1 MVNPVGIGVVVSPSG
16 NQTDSTPETR
26 KRQRQPPLSETFRPR
41 DGADQAAHPGSS
53 LLQKT
58 REAGQAVSNAIG
70 QLLRRRTDRGE
81 AADPNIEIP
90 PHLERRRAW
99 REAFGV
105 NTFHTQQLAQAEEPE
120 ISGEALSGAHSA
132 YRSAARRGRL
142 DLDLAQQVSV
152 TV

>member
-1 MVNPVGIGVVVSPSG
+1 MVSQVGIGIVVSPSG
-16 NQTDSTPETR
+16 GQADSAAETR
-26 KRQRQPPLSETFRPR
+26 RKQRQNTAPGGFRTQE
-41 DGADQAAHPGSS
+41 DGSQPTARGPG

-58 REAGQAVSNAIG
+58 REAGQAVL

-81 AADPNIEIP
+81 TADPNIEIP

-105 NTFHTQQLAQAEEPE
+105 NTYHTQQLAQTDEAEASRQ
-120 ISGEALSGAHSA
+120 IRTSAHSA
-132 YRSAARRGRL
+132 YRSAGRRGRL
-142 DLDLAQQVSV
+142 ELDLAQQISV

>member
-1 MVNPVGIGVVVSPSG
+1 MVNPVGTGVVVSPSG
-16 NQTDSTPETR
+16 NQADSAAETR
-26 KRQRQPPLSETFRPR
+26 KRHRQSPLSGAFRPQ
-41 DGADQAAHPGSS
+41 DETDQTARSGTS

-58 REAGQAVSNAIG
+58 REAGQAVL

-99 REAFGV
+99 REAFGI
-105 NTFHTQQLAQAEEPE
+105 NTYHTQQLAQAEEPD
-120 ISGEALSGAHSA
+120 ISGEARSSAHFA

>member
-1 MVNPVGIGVVVSPSG
+1 MVNPVGLGTVVAPSG
-16 NQTDSTPETR
+16 GQPDSASETR
-26 KRQRQPPLSETFRPR
+26 KRQRQTPVSDSFRPSE
-41 DGADQAAHPGSS
+41 GGTDQAARPEAG
-53 LLQKT
+53 LLQRT
-58 REAGQAVSNAIG
+58 REAGQAVL

-105 NTFHTQQLAQAEEPE
+105 NTYHTQQLAQADESEP
-120 ISGEALSGAHSA
+120 SNEALCGAHSA

>member
-1 MVNPVGIGVVVSPSG
+1 MVNLVGTGLVISPSG
-16 NQTDSTPETR
+16 NQADSANETR
-26 KRQRQPPLSETFRPR
+26 KRQRQSPLSEAFRPQ
-41 DGADQAAHPGSS
+41 DTADQAARSGSS

-58 REAGQAVSNAIG
+58 REAGQAVM

-105 NTFHTQQLAQAEEPE
+105 NTYHTQQLAQAEEPE
-120 ISGEALSGAHSA
+120 IAGDAFSGAHTA

>member
-1 MVNPVGIGVVVSPSG
+1 MVNLVGTGIAVTPSG
-16 NQTDSTPETR
+16 TQPDSAAETR
-26 KRQRQPPLSETFRPR
+26 KRQRQNAPAETFRPEEGQGQPTAR
-41 DGADQAAHPGSS
+41 SGS

-58 REAGQAVSNAIG
+58 REAGQTIM

-105 NTFHTQQLAQAEEPE
+105 NTYHTQHMAQAEA
-120 ISGEALSGAHSA
+120 SVATSEARSSAHSA

-142 DLDLAQQVSV
+142 EVDLAQQVSV

>member
-1 MVNPVGIGVVVSPSG
+1 MVNTVGMGVVVPPTG
-16 NQTDSTPETR
+16 NQADSAAETR
-26 KRQRQPPLSETFRPR
+26 KRQRQTPLSGTFRPE
-41 DGADQAAHPGSS
+41 DGSDQAARSPGAG

-58 REAGQAVSNAIG
+58 REAGQAVL

-90 PHLERRRAW
+90 PHVERRRAW

-105 NTFHTQQLAQAEEPE
+105 NTYHTQQLAQAEGPD
-120 ISGEALSGAHSA
+120 ISGEAVSGAHSA

>member
-1 MVNPVGIGVVVSPSG
+1 MVNPVGSGMVVSPSG
-16 NQTDSTPETR
+16 SQADSASETR
-26 KRQRQPPLSETFRPR
+26 KRQRQTPLSDAFRPQ
-41 DGADQAAHPGSS
+41 DGADQPRSGGS
-53 LLQKT
+53 LLQKA
-58 REAGQAVSNAIG
+58 REAGQAASNAIG

-105 NTFHTQQLAQAEEPE
+105 NTFHTQQIAQAEEPE
-120 ISGEALSGAHSA
+120 ISGEAFSGAHSA